1 MYIINL
7 FTSDELY
14 NNRKISRKIMTNLNW
29 TQFCDKYSPIK
40 NTLEKDTP
48 VDGFLFL
55 DKDQL
60 RDIPLERIWSLIDD
74 TVNADMYITN
84 GARVINCLGWLVTR
98 ESWSEDELTE
108 VRLAESDCKTE
119 EL

>member
-1 MYIINL
+1 
-7 FTSDELY
+7 
-14 NNRKISRKIMTNLNW
+14 MTNLNF

-40 NTLEKDTP
+40 NTIEKDTP

-60 RDIPLERIWSLIDD
+60 RDIPLERLWSLIDD
-74 TVNADMYITN
+74 SVNDDMYITN

-98 ESWSEDELTE
+98 ESWELDELTE
-108 VRLAESDCKTE
+108 VRLEDGDIKKE
-119 EL
+119 EDGEN